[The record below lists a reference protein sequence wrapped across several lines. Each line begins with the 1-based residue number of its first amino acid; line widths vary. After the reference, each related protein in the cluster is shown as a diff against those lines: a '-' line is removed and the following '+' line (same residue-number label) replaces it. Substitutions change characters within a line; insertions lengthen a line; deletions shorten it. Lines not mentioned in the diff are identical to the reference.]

1 MTTLEMISL
10 LMMPAASLIIAG
22 TALYIVNHRKS

>member
-10 LMMPAASLIIAG
+10 LVLPVGGLMLGAWAIYFA
-22 TALYIVNHRKS
+22 NHMR